1 MYSLPSAKQYSEDS
15 PLPLRDGAGVKGV
28 EQQAMTL
35 TTERLIL
42 RPWREADREPF
53 AALNADPRV
62 MEFFPSCLN
71 RAESDASADRIEAH
85 FARHGFGLWAVELPG
100 VAPFFGF
107 IGLSVPRFEAHFTP
121 CVEIGWRLAQ
131 EHWGKGYASE
141 GARRVL
147 AHGFDQLQLPEIVS
161 FTARVN
167 LRSRAVMERIGM
179 RCDVSGDFDHPLL
192 PENHKLRP
200 HVLYRITSD

>member
-1 MYSLPSAKQYSEDS
+1 
-15 PLPLRDGAGVKGV
+15 
-28 EQQAMTL
+28 MTL

-62 MEFFPSCLN
+62 MEFFPSCLD

-100 VAPFFGF
+100 TAPFIGF

-121 CVEIGWRLAQ
+121 CVEIGWRLAHK
-131 EHWGKGYASE
+131 HWGRGYASE
-141 GARRVL
+141 GAKRVL
-147 AHGFDQLQLPEIVS
+147 AHGFDQLQLTEIVS
-161 FTARVN
+161 FTAQVN

-179 RCDVSGDFDHPLL
+179 RRDASDDFGHPSL
-192 PENHKLRP
+192 PQDHKLRP
-200 HVLYRITSD
+200 HVLYRITRAAR